1 MQEAIILPEEGVA
14 PSNHGSS
21 LGWERVEL
29 KVKAAKS
36 MVETL
41 KSPGRVALV
50 LTDSG
55 KWVTA

>member
-1 MQEAIILPEEGVA
+1 MQEAIILPEEWVA
-14 PSNHGSS
+14 PSSHGSS

-29 KVKAAKS
+29 KVKAAKA

-41 KSPGRVALV
+41 KSPRRVALV